1 VAPLAFALGMGLL
14 IHHTCQGAERTRAT
28 IVLDFGEAAAKVDR
42 VDAQLVVAGD
52 VIGTFHRKA
61 LPGMKLGEAK
71 FEVSMPEPEGTLQVD
86 VALGETER
94 RLVRKVRAEEGATV
108 FVRLGDD
115 LRDP

>member
-1 VAPLAFALGMGLL
+1 MGLL

-28 IVLDFGEAAAKVDR
+28 IVLDFGDAAARVEQ
-42 VDAQLVVAGD
+42 VDAELVVAGD

-61 LPGMKLGEAK
+61 LPGMVLGEAK
-71 FEVSMPEPEGTLQVD
+71 FEVSMPEPEGTLRLDVD
-86 VALGETER
+86 LGEAER
-94 RLVRKVRAEEGATV
+94 TLVRTVRAEEGATV